1 MRKFASLPGFSNVA
15 GLYLSL
21 GVLSIF
27 LSTSLLMSPDAFADQ
42 VAAQVTTNLTTAT
55 SPIANKA
62 GKQLNTLAENYYNQA
77 AGFEPLSATFNGDN
91 RFDDQLPMTLVPAV
105 RVRQLA
111 MVKKVA
117 QELARIPRAA
127 LSAADQ
133 VTYDCLDYEVQS
145 LLAMAGF
152 NDRLMPINQM
162 DSIPVTLANFAG
174 GQSSQPLQTPAQYE
188 LFLKRVSHLPAWVD
202 QAILNMREGIKKGI
216 VLPRTLVVSTLPQLK
231 VLVTESAENHP
242 YYAPV
247 KNFPTSFSDADKTRL
262 TAAYRTMITQKILP
276 SLSKLN
282 TFMQTDYLA
291 ASRSSSGLGVLPNGA
306 KWYQALVRDQTTTN
320 LDPETIHAIGLKEVA
335 RIQNEF
341 VLLGPKLGYS
351 GDPKGL
357 PGWIATQNE
366 YRPFKTEADVLAG
379 YRRIDAVIRTKLPQL
394 FGRIPKA
401 PLDIRPEPE
410 ISRLTASDHYS
421 APAIDGSRPGVFWAV
436 INDPKEYPITE
447 MTTLFLH
454 EGQPGHH
461 FHLALMQELD
471 IPKFRK
477 FGGNNAYTEGW
488 ALYAETLGKE
498 MGLYEDPNA
507 YLEHLTDELLRASRL
522 VVDTGL
528 HAKGWTRE
536 ETIKYLQ
543 ATLGYDEASALNAT
557 ERYMAWPG
565 QALGYKIGSLKIM
578 ELRQRAMSKLGTKF
592 NLLSFHDAILSD
604 GTLPLALLEA
614 KMDRWIAEQQKI

>member
-1 MRKFASLPGFSNVA
+1 MRKSVSLTTLVF
-15 GLYLSL
+15 SL
-21 GVLSIF
+21 GLFS
-27 LSTSLLMSPDAFADQ
+27 SAFA
-42 VAAQVTTNLTTAT
+42 VTPLVFAAVNELGN
-55 SPIANKA
+55 SSVSVKVA
-62 GKQLNTLAENYYNQA
+62 GKQLSVLAENYYNQVA
-77 AGFEPLSATFNGDN
+77 RFEPLMATGNGDN

-105 RVRQLA
+105 RAREIT
-111 MVKKVA
+111 MYNKVA
-117 QELARIPRAA
+117 KELLHINRTA
-127 LSAADQ
+127 LSTADQ
-133 VTYDCLDYEVQS
+133 VTYDCLNYDVQS
-145 LLAMAGF
+145 ALAMFAF
-152 NDRLMPINQM
+152 NERLMPLNQM
-162 DSIPVTLANFAG
+162 DSVPVILANFAS
-174 GQSSQPLQTPAQYE
+174 GQSSQALQTPVQYDMY
-188 LFLKRVSHLPAWVD
+188 LKRVAQLPAWIN
-202 QAILNMREGIKKGI
+202 QAIINMREGMRQGI
-216 VLPRTLVVSTLPQLK
+216 VLPRSLVLSTLPQLNA
-231 VLVTESAENHP
+231 LVTAHAEDHA
-242 YYAPV
+242 YYTPV
-247 KNFPTSFSDADKTRL
+247 KNFPADFREADKARL
-262 TAAYRTMITQKILP
+262 TAAYRDTITQKALP
-276 SLSKLN
+276 ALRKLN

-291 ASRSSSGLGVLPNGA
+291 ASRNSSGLGVLPNGT
-306 KWYQALVRDQTTTN
+306 KWYQALVRDQTTTS

-341 VLLGPKLGYS
+341 VLLGPRLGYS

-357 PGWIATQNE
+357 PAWIDTQSQ
-366 YRPFKTEADVLAG
+366 YRPFKTEAEILAE
-379 YRRIDAVIRTKLPQL
+379 YRRIDTVIRGKLPEL
-394 FGRIPKA
+394 FGKIPKA

-410 ISRLTASDHYS
+410 ISRQTASDHYS

-436 INDPKEYPITE
+436 INDPAQYATTG

-461 FHLALMQELD
+461 FHLAFLQELD

-498 MGLYEDPNA
+498 MGVFDDPNA
-507 YLEHLTDELLRASRL
+507 YLGHLTDELLRASRL

-543 ATLGYDEASALNAT
+543 ATLGYDEATARNAT

-578 ELRQRAMSKLGTKF
+578 ELRQRAMTQLGTKF
-592 NLLSFHDAILSD
+592 NLRQFHDAILSD

-614 KMDRWIAEQQKI
+614 KIDKWITEQQKL

>member
-1 MRKFASLPGFSNVA
+1 MRKPVSLATLV
-15 GLYLSL
+15 LSL
-21 GVLSIF
+21 G
-27 LSTSLLMSPDAFADQ
+27 LLGSSFALAPLVFAHPND
-42 VAAQVTTNLTTAT
+42 VAGNAAVVNL
-55 SPIANKA
+55 A
-62 GKQLNTLAENYYNQA
+62 GKRLNTLAENYYNQA
-77 AGFEPLSATFNGDN
+77 ARFEPLMATSNGDN

-105 RVRQLA
+105 RARQVA
-111 MVKKVA
+111 MYRQVA
-117 QELARIPRAA
+117 KELASIHRST

-133 VTYDCLDYEVQS
+133 VTYDCLDYDVRS
-145 LLAMAGF
+145 ALAMFAF
-152 NDRLMPINQM
+152 KDRLMPLNQM
-162 DSIPVTLANFAG
+162 DSIPVVLANFAS

-188 LFLKRVSHLPAWVD
+188 MYLKRVAQLPAWID
-202 QAILNMREGIKKGI
+202 QAIINMREGMRQGI
-216 VLPRTLVVSTLPQLK
+216 VLPRALVVSTLPQLQT
-231 VLVTESAENHP
+231 LVTDNAENHA

-247 KNFPTSFSDADKTRL
+247 KKFPASFSEADKTRL
-262 TAAYRTMITQKILP
+262 TTAYRNTIAHTALP
-276 SLSKLN
+276 ALRKLHA
-282 TFMQTDYLA
+282 FMQRDYLA
-291 ASRSSSGLGVLPNGA
+291 ASRSSSGLGVLPDGA
-306 KWYQALVRDQTTTN
+306 KWYQALVRDQTTTT

-341 VLLGPKLGYS
+341 VLLGPQLGYN

-357 PGWIATQNE
+357 PAWIDTQTQ
-366 YRPFKTEADVLAG
+366 YRPFSTEAEILAE
-379 YRRIDAVIRTKLPQL
+379 YRRIDGIIKGKLPEL
-394 FGRIPKA
+394 FGKIPKA

-410 ISRLTASDHYS
+410 ISRKTASDHYS

-436 INDPKEYPITE
+436 INDPKHYSTTG

-461 FHLALMQELD
+461 FHLAFLQELD

-498 MGLYEDPNA
+498 MGVFEDPNA
-507 YLEHLTDELLRASRL
+507 YLGHLTDELLRASRL

-543 ATLGYDEASALNAT
+543 ATLGYDEATARNAT
-557 ERYMAWPG
+557 ERYMAWPA

-578 ELRQRAMSKLGTKF
+578 ELRQRAMNQLGAKF
-592 NLLSFHDAILSD
+592 NLRHFHDAILSD

-614 KMDRWIAEQQKI
+614 KIDKWIIEQQKL

>member
-1 MRKFASLPGFSNVA
+1 MRKSVSLTTLVF
-15 GLYLSL
+15 SL
-21 GVLSIF
+21 GLFS
-27 LSTSLLMSPDAFADQ
+27 SAFA
-42 VAAQVTTNLTTAT
+42 VTPLVFAAVNELGNSSVRVTV
-55 SPIANKA
+55 A
-62 GKQLNTLAENYYNQA
+62 GKQLSVLAENYYNQVA
-77 AGFEPLSATFNGDN
+77 RFEPLMATGNGDN

-105 RVRQLA
+105 RAREIT
-111 MVKKVA
+111 MYNKVA
-117 QELARIPRAA
+117 KELLHINRTA
-127 LSAADQ
+127 LSTADQ
-133 VTYDCLDYEVQS
+133 VTYDCLNYDVQS
-145 LLAMAGF
+145 ALAMFAF
-152 NDRLMPINQM
+152 NERLMPLNQM
-162 DSIPVTLANFAG
+162 DSVPVILANFAS
-174 GQSSQPLQTPAQYE
+174 GQSSQALQTPVQYDMY
-188 LFLKRVSHLPAWVD
+188 LKRVAQLPAWIN
-202 QAILNMREGIKKGI
+202 QAIINMREGMRQGI
-216 VLPRTLVVSTLPQLK
+216 VLPRSLVLSTLPQLNA
-231 VLVTESAENHP
+231 LVTAHAEDHA

-247 KNFPTSFSDADKTRL
+247 KNFPADFREADKARL
-262 TAAYRTMITQKILP
+262 TAAYRDTITQKALP
-276 SLSKLN
+276 ALRKLN

-291 ASRSSSGLGVLPNGA
+291 ASRNSSGLGVLPNGT
-306 KWYQALVRDQTTTN
+306 KWYQALVRDQTTTS

-341 VLLGPKLGYS
+341 VLLGPRLGYS

-357 PGWIATQNE
+357 PAWIDTQSQ
-366 YRPFKTEADVLAG
+366 YRPFKTEAEILAE
-379 YRRIDAVIRTKLPQL
+379 YRRIDTVIRGKLPEL
-394 FGRIPKA
+394 FGKIPKA

-410 ISRLTASDHYS
+410 ISRQTASDHYS

-436 INDPKEYPITE
+436 INDPAQYATTG

-461 FHLALMQELD
+461 FHLAFLQELD

-498 MGLYEDPNA
+498 MGVFDDPNA
-507 YLEHLTDELLRASRL
+507 YLGHLTDELLRASRL

-543 ATLGYDEASALNAT
+543 ATLGYDEATARNAT

-578 ELRQRAMSKLGTKF
+578 ELRQRAMSQLGTKF
-592 NLLSFHDAILSD
+592 NLRQFHDAILSD

-614 KMDRWIAEQQKI
+614 KIDKWITEQQKL